1 MKKILITGKNSYVG
15 TKFMEWVSQWPDE
28 YQVDAIS
35 VRGDDWKQYDFSGY
49 DSVLHVAGIAHVSTD
64 PKMEDLYY
72 KVNRDLTV
80 EIAKHAK
87 KSGIQQFIFMSSI
100 IVYGDGDKNLKVITR
115 ETVPNPSNFYGD
127 SKLQAEKLLHEIEDD
142 TFKVAIVRPPMIYG
156 PNSKGNFPKLLKL
169 AKITPVFPNYDNQR
183 SMLFIDNL
191 SEFLRLVVSNPAHGL
206 YLPQNKEYVNTSEL
220 VRLAAEQNGKKI
232 ILTKLFNPLISIF
245 ISRVNVVNKMFGNL
259 VYSEDVSKTKFE
271 YHKIAFKE
279 SVNLSYTG
287 SD

>member
-1 MKKILITGKNSYVG
+1 MKRILITGKNSYVG
-15 TKFMEWVSQWPDE
+15 TKFMEWVSQWSDE

-35 VRGDDWKQYDFSGY
+35 VRGEEWKQHDFSGY

-87 KSGIQQFIFMSSI
+87 SNGVKHFVFMSSI
-100 IVYGDGDKNLKVITR
+100 IVYGDGNKDLKVITS

-127 SKLQAEKLLHEIEDD
+127 SKLQAEKLLQEIEDD

-169 AKITPVFPNYDNQR
+169 AKITPVFPKYDNQR

-191 SEFLRLVVSNPAHGL
+191 SEFLRLLVTDQADGL
-206 YLPQNKEYVNTSEL
+206 YLPQNREYVNTSEL
-220 VRLAAEQNGKKI
+220 VRLAAEQQGKKI
-232 ILTKLFNPLISIF
+232 LFTRLFNPLIYLLV
-245 ISRVNVVNKMFGNL
+245 SRVNVVNKMFGNL
-259 VYSEDVSKTKFE
+259 VYDVSDSSYHRE
-271 YHKIAFKE
+271 YIVQEFKDTIR
-279 SVNLSYTG
+279 SL
-287 SD
+287 